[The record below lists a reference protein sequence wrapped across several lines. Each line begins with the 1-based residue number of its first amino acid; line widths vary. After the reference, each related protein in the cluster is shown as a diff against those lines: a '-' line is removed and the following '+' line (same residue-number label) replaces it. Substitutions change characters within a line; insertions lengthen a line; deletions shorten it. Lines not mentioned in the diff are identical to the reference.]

1 MTATSSSLCK
11 LKSLKGAGGREWN
24 LPPAGTWSLS
34 LREGGMGAKVSQ
46 GKYFVGVN
54 WRSGVYINF
63 VHFCLLKITS
73 QRFISFE
80 FFVKK
85 KCTSIHTAVWWSLL
99 KLLEVYID
107 RCLNISI
114 SIWVWNCLNYQN
126 IDINPCTKLD
136 TSVVSG
142 TFFVCLFFS
151 CCHQSLLSQPSLKPD
166 TGRGISPLVLCN

>member
-1 MTATSSSLCK
+1 MTTASSSLCK
-11 LKSLKGAGGREWN
+11 LKSLKRAGGREWN
-24 LPPAGTWSLS
+24 LPPSATRSLS

-54 WRSGVYINF
+54 WHSRNYINF
-63 VHFCLLKITS
+63 MHFYLLKITS

-107 RCLNISI
+107 RCLDISI
-114 SIWVWNCLNYQN
+114 SIWVWNCLDYQN
-126 IDINPCTKLD
+126 IDINPYTKLD

-142 TFFVCLFFS
+142 TFFLFFS

-166 TGRGISPLVLCN
+166 TGRGISPSSLQ